1 MHDIMTSSSLLLTV
15 ADLTNFY
22 SSLISADLLLEREE
36 T

>member
-15 ADLTNFY
+15 GDLMNFY